1 MQNIVD
7 TRVLKKTAKYV
18 ALILGIG
25 LGSLAFFVGL
35 LSLSYHLFDSTVPA
49 FMFMGFCGF
58 VYGVYMLAL
67 EKVEAERREEQ
78 RLVDKL
84 IRDGQH
90 AERITEIENKYGIKI
105 TP

>member
-1 MQNIVD
+1 MQNIID

-18 ALILGIG
+18 ALILGVGI
-25 LGSLAFFVGL
+25 GSLAFFVGL
-35 LSLSYHLFDSTVPA
+35 LSLSHHLFDSTIPA

-84 IRDGQH
+84 IRDAEH
-90 AERITEIENKYGIKI
+90 AEKITQIEAKYGIKV